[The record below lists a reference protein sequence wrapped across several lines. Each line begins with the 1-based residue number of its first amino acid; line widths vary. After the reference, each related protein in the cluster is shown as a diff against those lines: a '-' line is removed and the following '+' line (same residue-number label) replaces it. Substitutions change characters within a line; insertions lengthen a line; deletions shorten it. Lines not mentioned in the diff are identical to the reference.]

1 MNVDGTA
8 EQKKTYYAVFI
19 GNRYSVDYPYNEA
32 TRDRAFAKK

>member
-19 GNRYSVDYPYNEA
+19 GNRYGNAEICIRTV
-32 TRDRAFAKK
+32 TV